1 MILPAKGFII
11 AQSSTKVVGGFE
23 VVGASQT
30 LLSGK
35 VLSTNLVNEEGIAKP
50 EVNDVV
56 VFDITESYKYTF
68 DKLGETFLIPEEAI
82 KAFENDEVE
91 RNGIL

>member
-11 AQSSTKVVGGFE
+11 AQSFTKVVGGFE

-35 VLSTNLVNEEGIAKP
+35 VLSTNLVNEEGIVKP

-68 DKLGETFLIPEEAI
+68 GTLGETFLIPEEAI
-82 KAFENDEVE
+82 KAFEHDE
-91 RNGIL
+91 G

>member
-11 AQSSTKVVGGFE
+11 AQSFTKVVGGFE

-56 VFDITESYKYTF
+56 IFDITESYKYTF

-82 KAFENDEVE
+82 KAFEKEEDEVK
-91 RNGIL
+91 